1 MINQN
6 IIHKK
11 PIFILIGPSAS
22 GKTTLIKKSKDVLNY
37 GVIIST
43 TTRKPRIG
51 EKDGIDYYFVTR
63 DEFQK
68 LNMIESDE
76 YSGNLYGISLESI
89 LSITDN
95 KDGAM
100 TAMTLEGAEIIR
112 DYIDNSELPFVVK
125 TIFINTP
132 KDVLKQRMSDRGD
145 SLEEIDK
152 RMKNIEARREYD
164 NRYKTD
170 YVYDPI
176 INSPEEDVLN
186 FIKFIKLISEDIR

>member
-1 MINQN
+1 MISHN

-22 GKTTLIKKSKDVLNY
+22 GKTTLIKKSKDALNY

-43 TTRKPRIG
+43 TTRKSRTG

-112 DYIDNSELPFVVK
+112 NYIENSELPFVVK
-125 TIFINTP
+125 TIFVNTP
-132 KDVLKQRMSDRGD
+132 IAVLKQRMTDRGD
-145 SLEEIDK
+145 SSEEIAR
-152 RMKNIEARREYD
+152 RMKNIEDRREYD

-176 INSPEEDVLN
+176 INGSNEDILN
-186 FIKFIKLISEDIR
+186 FIKFIKLISENIN